1 MNQNTL
7 KLSAIALTVHSLS
20 LSAHSQTQGRPAS
33 AEVVVTGQA
42 ASQNKAIRAEA
53 QADTLV
59 NVVSADEI
67 GALPDQNAAE
77 SLARLPGVVL
87 LRDQGEGRYISI
99 RGMGPEL
106 NSLTINGALVPSPE
120 GGQRGVALD
129 ALPSGI
135 ISSITVQK
143 MFTADQASSAL
154 GGVADVKTLTAF
166 DLPSQFRSI
175 HVQSTRDGLTG
186 ERAPGLRVLLAD
198 RLMDGKFGYAFA
210 VNKDQRKFGSDNVE
224 TGGAW
229 DKGALESLEL
239 RDYLL
244 TRDRTALSLS
254 LDYKPAAESHVY
266 LRGLNTQIKDTEV
279 RDRYTIE
286 WLDTDGESVAVKP
299 GVASYAEAER
309 RVKERT

>member
-1 MNQNTL
+1 MKKPAAKTL
-7 KLSAIALTVHSLS
+7 SIALAVYALG
-20 LSAHSQTQGRPAS
+20 LPAQAQTQGKPPS

-42 ASQNKAIRAEA
+42 ASQNKSVRAEA

-77 SLARLPGVVL
+77 ALARLPGVVL

-129 ALPSGI
+129 ALPSGVI
-135 ISSITVQK
+135 ASITVQK

-166 DLPSQFRSI
+166 DLPLRFRSL
-175 HVQSTRDGLTG
+175 HVQSAHGMMVPWNRLSCATICSRVSGL
-186 ERAPGLRVLLAD
+186 P
-198 RLMDGKFGYAFA
+198 
-210 VNKDQRKFGSDNVE
+210 
-224 TGGAW
+224 
-229 DKGALESLEL
+229 
-239 RDYLL
+239 
-244 TRDRTALSLS
+244 
-254 LDYKPAAESHVY
+254 
-266 LRGLNTQIKDTEV
+266 
-279 RDRYTIE
+279 
-286 WLDTDGESVAVKP
+286 
-299 GVASYAEAER
+299 
-309 RVKERT
+309 